1 MSNSFDP
8 DLERHSVVPDL
19 GLNCLQ
25 RLSAKNLEYCGC
37 SKISNTKVE
46 ANSAD
51 PDQTASK
58 SLIRLFAVAILA
70 SILFK
75 SQL

>member
-1 MSNSFDP
+1 M
-8 DLERHSVVPDL
+8 VP
-19 GLNCLQ
+19 
-25 RLSAKNLEYCGC
+25 KNLEYCGC

-58 SLIRLFAVAILA
+58 SLIRLFAVCY
-70 SILFK
+70 SSKHSF
-75 SQL
+75 